1 MGAGPTTEG
10 MTADD
15 TVTMSKQDRLLIDDE
30 RKADKI
36 HVTKEGKKS
45 G

>member
-1 MGAGPTTEG
+1 

-15 TVTMSKQDRLLIDDE
+15 TVTRSQQDRLLIDDE
-30 RKADKI
+30 RKADEN
-36 HVTKEGKKS
+36 HVTKEGKKKEKKS